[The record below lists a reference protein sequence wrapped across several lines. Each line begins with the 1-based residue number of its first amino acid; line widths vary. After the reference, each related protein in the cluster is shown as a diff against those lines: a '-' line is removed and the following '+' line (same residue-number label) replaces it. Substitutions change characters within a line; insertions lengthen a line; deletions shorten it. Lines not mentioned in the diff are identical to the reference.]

1 MELCW
6 KIYLPSYL
14 PDRMGDGMLA
24 EPTRCVQDLPERV
37 NAQGTIQ
44 SKDTERS
51 LVVASVARNTV
62 EHA

>member
-14 PDRMGDGMLA
+14 LEMGDRMLA

-37 NAQGTIQ
+37 NAPGTIQ

-51 LVVASVARNTV
+51 LDVASVSRNTV
-62 EHA
+62 